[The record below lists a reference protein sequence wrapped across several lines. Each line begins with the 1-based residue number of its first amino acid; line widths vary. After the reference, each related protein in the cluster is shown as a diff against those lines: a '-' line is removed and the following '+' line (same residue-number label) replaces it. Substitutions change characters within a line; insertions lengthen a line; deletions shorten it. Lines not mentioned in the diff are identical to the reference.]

1 MRAFEIQSQFGL
13 DNLRLAERPD
23 PSPGPGEVLVGVR
36 ACSLNYR
43 DLMTLLG
50 TYNPKQ
56 KLPLVPCSDGA
67 GEVLAVGP
75 GVRRFK
81 PGDRVAGIFSQ
92 TWLAGP
98 PSGAARKGTLGG
110 PLDGMLRELA
120 VLSEEGLVPLPAH
133 LSFEEG
139 ACLPCAGLTA
149 WNALFGGESPLKPGD
164 TVLLEG
170 TGGVSIFA
178 LQFTRMA
185 GARAIVISSSDEKL
199 QRAKELGAWATIH
212 YVREPEWDR
221 GVLDLTGGE
230 GVDHVVEVGGAGTFE
245 KALKAVR
252 IGGSLSVIGV
262 LSGAKTEVALTWI
275 LMKSVHLRG
284 IFVGSRALFE
294 EMSRAVGE
302 HQLRPVVDKVFP
314 FEQAPDAFRLMQ
326 RGGHFGKIVVAVGR

>member
-23 PSPGPGEVLVGVR
+23 PSPGPSEVLVGVR

-43 DLMTLLG
+43 DLMTVLG

-67 GEVLAVGP
+67 GEVLAVGS

-81 PGDRVAGIFSQ
+81 PGDRVASTFSQ

-110 PLDGMLRELA
+110 PMDGMLRELA
-120 VLSEEGLVPLPAH
+120 VLSEEGLVALPGH
-133 LSFEEG
+133 LTFEEG

-149 WNALFGGESPLKPGD
+149 WNALFGEVPLKPGD
-164 TVLLEG
+164 TVLVEG

-178 LQFTRMA
+178 LQFARMA
-185 GARAIVISSSDEKL
+185 GARVIVTSSSDEKL
-199 QRAKELGAWATIH
+199 ARAKELGAWATIN
-212 YVREPEWDR
+212 YAWEPEWDR
-221 GVLDLTGGE
+221 GVMELTGGE

-252 IGGSLSVIGV
+252 IGGSVSVIGV
-262 LSGAKTEVALTWI
+262 LSGAKTEVALTLI
-275 LMKSVHLRG
+275 LMKSVRLRG
-284 IFVGSRALFE
+284 LFVGSRALFE
-294 EMSRAVGE
+294 EMNRAVGE
-302 HQLRPVVDKVFP
+302 HRLKPVVDKVFP
-314 FEQAPDAFRLMQ
+314 FEQAGEAFRLMQ
-326 RGGHFGKIVVAVGR
+326 KGGHFGKIVVGVGK

>member
-1 MRAFEIQSQFGL
+1 MKAYEIQSQFGL
-13 DNLRLAERPD
+13 DNLRLTERPD

-43 DLMTLLG
+43 DLMTVLG

-67 GEVLAVGP
+67 GEVLAVGS

-81 PGDRVAGIFSQ
+81 PGDRVASTFSQ

-110 PLDGMLRELA
+110 PMDGMLRELA
-120 VLSEEGLVPLPAH
+120 VLSEEGLVALPDY
-133 LSFEEG
+133 LTFEEG

-149 WNALFGGESPLKPGD
+149 WNALFGGETPLKPGD
-164 TVLLEG
+164 TVLVEG

-178 LQFTRMA
+178 LQFARMA
-185 GARAIVISSSDEKL
+185 GARVIVSSSSDEKL
-199 QRAKELGAWATIH
+199 SRAKALGAWATIN
-212 YVREPEWDR
+212 YSWEPEWDR
-221 GVLDLTGGE
+221 GVLELTGGE

-252 IGGSLSVIGV
+252 IGGSVSVIGV
-262 LSGAKTEVALTWI
+262 LTGAKTEVALTWI
-275 LMKSVHLRG
+275 LMKSLHLRG
-284 IFVGSRALFE
+284 LFVGSRSLFE
-294 EMSRAVGE
+294 EMNRAVGG
-302 HQLRPVVDKVFP
+302 HHLKPVVDKVFP
-314 FEQAPDAFRLMQ
+314 FEQAGEAFRLMQ
-326 RGGHFGKIVVAVGR
+326 KGGHFGKIVVGVGK